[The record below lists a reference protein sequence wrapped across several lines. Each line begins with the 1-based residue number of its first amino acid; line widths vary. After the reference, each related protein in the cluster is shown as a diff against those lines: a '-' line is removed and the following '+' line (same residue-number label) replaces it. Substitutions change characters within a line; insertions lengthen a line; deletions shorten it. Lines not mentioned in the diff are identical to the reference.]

1 MSYLKSTV
9 LFFIVLILVTTSFAQ
24 NKQIILPAKLEEN
37 WKAISETKNITSEF
51 KAPVYS
57 EYGLKSVLAR
67 QYSKGKNKVA
77 VEVFETQF
85 ISEAYGLLTFKQRL
99 ENPGYFQA
107 GRHVFHVSPWNNDL
121 VHWLN
126 IYQLSLEVEDSD
138 FSEMPNLQNNL
149 PEQGKIPASEKFVLG
164 KEAISQI
171 QPFTDFKET
180 IDFTGGTQ
188 VAIADYENGGGK
200 MSLMIVE
207 YQTPQ
212 FATDGAIKL
221 QQHFDSQSPDVKSKR
236 IIRRVGNYVVEGV
249 NVNDQKAAEELIKQ
263 IKYAPK
269 VYWEGKG
276 VTALPMENRP
286 PDPYILNET
295 IQTGRFI
302 VATFYTIGIL
312 ALSTIFLGIFFGGVF
327 FYTRKAK
334 RKRMGMADGFS
345 DSGGLT
351 TLNLLDGYLLSGSD
365 QSQKMLS
372 DGK

>member
-1 MSYLKSTV
+1 LSYIKSGV
-9 LFFIVLILVTTSFAQ
+9 LFFIASFLVTASFAQ
-24 NKQIILPAKLEEN
+24 KNPIRLPAKFSDN
-37 WKAISETKNITSEF
+37 WKAVGEAKNITSEF
-51 KAPVYS
+51 KALVYG
-57 EYGLKSVLAR
+57 EYGLKSVFSR
-67 QYSKGKNKVA
+67 QYSNGKNKVIITA
-77 VEVFETQF
+77 FETEFTSQAF
-85 ISEAYGLLTFKQRL
+85 GLMTLERGRGKIGSFQNGKYFFRATPWDENISQKINLSQLVAELK
-99 ENPGYFQA
+99 
-107 GRHVFHVSPWNNDL
+107 ND
-121 VHWLN
+121 
-126 IYQLSLEVEDSD
+126 E
-138 FSEMPNLQNNL
+138 FSEMPTLQTNL
-149 PEQGKIPASEKFVLG
+149 PGQGKIPESEKFILG
-164 KEAISQI
+164 KETLSQT
-171 QPFTDFKET
+171 QPFTDFKDV

-188 VAIADYENGGGK
+188 IAIADYENK

-212 FATDGAIKL
+212 FATDGAVKL
-221 QQHFDSQSPDVKSKR
+221 QQHFDAQNPENKNTR

-249 NVNDQKAAEELIKQ
+249 NVSDQKAAEELIKQ

-276 VTALPMENRP
+276 VTDLPMEQRP

-295 IQTGRFI
+295 IQTGKFI

-312 ALSTIFLGIFFGGVF
+312 AVSTIFLGIFFGGVF

-351 TLNLLDGYLLSGSD
+351 TLNLLDDYLLSGHD
-365 QSQKMLS
+365 QPTKMLG